1 MHLKRYIFILIDLS
15 SKLLKNT
22 SSSIRD
28 FFIKYSTIGYFIRKK
43 VYYGTG
49 IQLHGY
55 STFQIG
61 KAAQVQIG
69 NNFKCHGAKC
79 GIEPGLPTLI
89 KVADGATLSI
99 GNNTGIS
106 NTSIHCYQE
115 VTIGNYVNIG
125 GGVKIFDTDFHS
137 LDWQDRHYRD
147 KDIANKK
154 TSPIHIGNYVFIGTR
169 SIICKGITIGDR
181 SIIAAGSVV
190 VKDIPSDEVWGG
202 NPAIFIKHI

>member
-1 MHLKRYIFILIDLS
+1 MKRYIFILFDIL
-15 SKLLKNT
+15 SKLLYKSTNI
-22 SSSIRD
+22 IRN
-28 FFIKYSTIGYFIRKK
+28 FYLKYSSVGYFIRKK

-99 GNNTGIS
+99 ENNTGIS

-115 VTIGNYVNIG
+115 LTIGNYENIG
-125 GGVKIFDTDFHS
+125 GGVKLFDSDFHS
-137 LDWQDRHYRD
+137 LDWRDRHYRD

-154 TSPIHIGNYVFIGTR
+154 TSPIHIGNYVFIGTL
-169 SIICKGITIGDR
+169 SII
-181 SIIAAGSVV
+181 
-190 VKDIPSDEVWGG
+190 
-202 NPAIFIKHI
+202 